1 MAAKLCSGR
10 YVTDVTL
17 LHHKSIGSS
26 RYALV
31 SPNKHFETN
40 NSFQEGCYFDISRIE
55 GVLPKSDEHSHFS
68 RLLNP
73 CMFPNDSEEFFHSW
87 LLWNFKWSTNKVRN
101 SNRTSKNILKVD
113 SVHIVSP
120 RPMISSCTNSVQE
133 LELDKTVIFVYY
145 SAKIIVFDVINCIV
159 FPRLNSWWWNW
170 A

>member
-10 YVTDVTL
+10 YVTDITFL
-17 LHHKSIGSS
+17 EHKLKHLKWFLKAQILHHKSIGSS

-40 NSFQEGCYFDISRIE
+40 NGFQEGCYFDISRIE

-101 SNRTSKNILKVD
+101 SIRTSKNI
-113 SVHIVSP
+113 
-120 RPMISSCTNSVQE
+120 
-133 LELDKTVIFVYY
+133 
-145 SAKIIVFDVINCIV
+145 
-159 FPRLNSWWWNW
+159 
-170 A
+170 